1 MFLKN
6 RKKFE
11 NNFLL
16 LKSSTPFFHNSIF
29 LSHKHSKKAFH
40 FMPFPSA
47 FLPNFFKIS
56 FFIVDFLLF
65 VFSFFK
71 NNLTVLCDKNGSLK
85 NDRRKYFILFL

>member
-11 NNFLL
+11 NNFLP
-16 LKSSTPFFHNSIF
+16 LKSSHSFFHNSIF

-47 FLPNFFKIS
+47 FLPNFFSKKKIY
-56 FFIVDFLLF
+56 I
-65 VFSFFK
+65 FFK
-71 NNLTVLCDKNGSLK
+71 FFKIFFTVKNLLLDTNISK
-85 NDRRKYFILFL
+85 LFL